1 MTSAPLTREQEGG
14 VLFSLST
21 VDTQYMFIFSRIL
34 IQILWVVVNSFPSVL
49 KTPIAYWM
57 KDKQLP
63 NFGNTIL
70 EL

>member
-49 KTPIAYWM
+49 KTPIAYWI

-63 NFGNTIL
+63 NFRNTIL